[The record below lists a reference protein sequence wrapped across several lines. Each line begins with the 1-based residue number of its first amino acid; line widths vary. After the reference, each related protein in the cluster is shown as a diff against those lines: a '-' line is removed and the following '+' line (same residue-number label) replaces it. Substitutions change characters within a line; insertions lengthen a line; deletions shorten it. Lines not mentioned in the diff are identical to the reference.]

1 MKRSSRSFGKRGNN
15 PRPGKPQRSDAPKK
29 PQRNDAPKKP
39 TETTN
44 EAAKYQKKEE
54 TTGPSLPLP
63 YGLPESFFGD
73 ESIVRMY
80 KHNKHYDDNGGKKRV
95 YTLPHDFSVT
105 ITTADIIAHV
115 RDIYHGPSDF
125 PTLVAFKNSYYDLI
139 TCFMQ
144 RFVTYDIVLDADLFK
159 NTVNGAGVKAGIVLP
174 PKLQQSFTF
183 MYHNAHGAGP
193 KEARRALFTYP
204 SEVAYS
210 FTRFMIPSE
219 PLEGTI
225 TITTDEQE
233 MRLDNPLVIKKLL
246 DSTIK
251 STFGEIYEC
260 YLKSWEKVAY
270 DDVIAQ
276 YSGDPK
282 TAADIRKNT
291 IIPRREQLLDIINM
305 LFYYPSR
312 PSEKIRNEDMY
323 ALVIATA
330 FFNPRIAIEHFWPDL
345 AGYVSLDIFDT
356 INCFKFDARAFEE
369 AKSNIEKSVGS
380 SDTSAGRELLIDL
393 LDNTRKLVMDDSYRL
408 YDHDNRYIEIMLSF
422 IAKHYSAFM
431 VETGSTAEKLMFK
444 LNTAFIDRPDLS
456 ASEDGITKS
465 ARESF
470 ETKYSNDPQLLLK
483 EVFDYMM
490 RSMNMVCN
498 SSVSGSKHW
507 IYFLFYKKYYHDKGG
522 DYRNMLFNAWST
534 TNYYGYADKIYVGPI
549 SALFDWCLFIHDSEY
564 TKLFL
569 EIMYRFP
576 TQKYKRNDAFV
587 SAPMFFVGQYQDSS
601 SYIIQ
606 LFSDDK
612 PNKYFA
618 APKQIDETILPLKQF
633 ISNIA
638 DAYRD
643 EKGHLRSGYFLNPLG
658 NACDAFGIQT

>member
-1 MKRSSRSFGKRGNN
+1 MIRRSSRSSGKRGNN
-15 PRPGKPQRSDAPKK
+15 PRSGK

-39 TETTN
+39 TETN

-54 TTGPSLPLP
+54 TTGSSLPLP
-63 YGLPESFFGD
+63 YGLPDSFFG
-73 ESIVRMY
+73 ESAARTY
-80 KHNKHYDDNGGKKRV
+80 KHIKRYDDNTGKKRV

-105 ITTADIIAHV
+105 LTTADIIAHV

-125 PTLVAFKNSYYDLI
+125 PALVAFKNSYYDLI

-159 NTVNGAGVKAGIVLP
+159 NKVNGAGVKAGITLP
-174 PKLQQSFTF
+174 PKLQQSFTY
-183 MYHNAHGAGP
+183 MYHDKHGAGS
-193 KEARRALFTYP
+193 KEATRALFTYP
-204 SEVAYS
+204 SDVGYA

-219 PLEGTI
+219 PFEGTE
-225 TITTDEQE
+225 TITLDDQF
-233 MRLDNPLVIKKLL
+233 MRRDNPLVIKKLL

-260 YLKSWEKVAY
+260 YLKSWEKIAY

-276 YSGDPK
+276 YGESK

-305 LFYYPSR
+305 LFWYPSR
-312 PSEKIRNEDMY
+312 PTDNIRNEDMY
-323 ALVIATA
+323 ALVVATA
-330 FFNPRIAIEHFWPDL
+330 FFNPRIAIEYFWPDL

-356 INCFKFDARAFEE
+356 INCFKFDAKAFEE
-369 AKSNIEKSVGS
+369 AKSNIETSVGS

-393 LDNTRKLVMDDSYRL
+393 LDNTRKLVMDDNYRL
-408 YDHDNRYIEIMLSF
+408 YDYDNRYIDIMISF
-422 IAKHYSAFM
+422 IAKHYSTFM
-431 VETGSTAEKLMFK
+431 VETGDAKKTTMKI
-444 LNTAFIDRPDLS
+444 NTAFIDRPDLS
-456 ASEDGITKS
+456 PSDDGISKFT
-465 ARESF
+465 RESI
-470 ETKYSNDPQLLLK
+470 ETMYSNDPHLLLK
-483 EVFDYMM
+483 NVFDQMM
-490 RSMNMVCN
+490 RNMNVECN
-498 SSVSGSKHW
+498 SAVTGSKHW
-507 IYFLFYKKYYHDKGG
+507 IYFLFYKKYYHSKGG

-549 SALFDWCLFIHDSEY
+549 NALFDWCLFIQDPEY

-569 EIMYRFP
+569 ETMYRFP
-576 TQKYKRNDAFV
+576 TQKYKRGDAFI
-587 SAPMFFVGQYQDSS
+587 SAPMFFVSQYQDST

-618 APKQIDETILPLKQF
+618 EPKQTNETILPLKQF
-633 ISNIA
+633 ISNVA

-643 EKGHLRSGYFLNPLG
+643 DTGHLRSGYFLNPLI
-658 NACDAFGIQT
+658 NACDAFDIKT